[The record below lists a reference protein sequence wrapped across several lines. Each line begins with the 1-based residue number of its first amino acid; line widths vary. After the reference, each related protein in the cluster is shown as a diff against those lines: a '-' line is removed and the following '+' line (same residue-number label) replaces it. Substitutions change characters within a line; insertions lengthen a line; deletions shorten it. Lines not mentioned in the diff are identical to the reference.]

1 MKVLKRIL
9 ITELILGFFLLGGV
23 LGINIAIENKEE
35 QITNLYIEL
44 DKKKK
49 KSYQL
54 NLENQ
59 KLKTIL
65 NNYTIEERKIN

>member
-1 MKVLKRIL
+1 MEVLKRIL
-9 ITELILGFFLLGGV
+9 IVELILGFFLLGGV
-23 LGINIAIENKEE
+23 LGINIAIENREQ

-44 DKKKK
+44 DDEKEKN
-49 KSYQL
+49 YQL

-65 NNYTIEERKIN
+65 NNYTIQERKIN

>member
-44 DKKKK
+44 DDEKE

>member
-1 MKVLKRIL
+1 MEVLKRIL
-9 ITELILGFFLLGGV
+9 IVELILGFFLLGGV
-23 LGINIAIENKEE
+23 LGINIAIKNREQ

-44 DKKKK
+44 DDEKEKN
-49 KSYQL
+49 YQL

-65 NNYTIEERKIN
+65 NNYTIQERKIN